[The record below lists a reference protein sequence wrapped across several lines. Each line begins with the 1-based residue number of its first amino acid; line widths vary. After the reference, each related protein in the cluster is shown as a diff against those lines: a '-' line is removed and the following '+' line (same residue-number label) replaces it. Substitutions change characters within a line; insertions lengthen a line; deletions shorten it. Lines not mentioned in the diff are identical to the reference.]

1 MRNVVTAL
9 GRSTRLLQRLWRL
22 WLPLLGLIAALL
34 LHPILGAL
42 PVHAGAPRQDAE
54 QELLENAGFEDGFYL
69 WNGNNGLQVGT
80 GWMPWWI
87 DNPEHEPSYTR
98 PEYREISA
106 ATEPNRVHSGESA
119 QQWSK
124 LHSSY
129 YAGVYQQVAEV
140 TPQQAYRFTL
150 WAQVWS
156 SDQDDPADVSNN
168 PANPH
173 LQIGIDPHGDVDPFS
188 ADIIWSYESGM
199 QDVIDDWS
207 QLGVEAIARDST
219 VTVFV
224 RSRPE
229 FANRHNYIFIDSASL
244 QAIAAATPTPTAT
257 ATPTVEPPTLTP
269 TVNVTV
275 EVATTSTA
283 TPTIVVTET
292 VSEEPP
298 TATPATTITN
308 TVAATQTGPAP
319 TGTAYVAGEGEGTQ
333 PPEPTTPVPVET
345 ATATAL
351 PAETP
356 ATPVAA
362 NTVIAPAATAT
373 PATGVETAAAPTTTL
388 SAESTVTATAE
399 ASVTAVAMVNP
410 TGEDEATAQPQ
421 APPSSGEESAARG
434 LLCAAPILM
443 IGLFGLALVLMRRRL
458 ANV

>member
-1 MRNVVTAL
+1 ML
-9 GRSTRLLQRLWRL
+9 
-22 WLPLLGLIAALL
+22 AAV
-34 LHPILGAL
+34 
-42 PVHAGAPRQDAE
+42 PVHAGAPRQEAG
-54 QELLENAGFEDGFYL
+54 QELLENPGFEDGFYL

-80 GWMPWWI
+80 GWTPWWI
-87 DNPEHEPSYTR
+87 DNPEQEPPYTR
-98 PEYREISA
+98 PEYREIDA
-106 ATEPNRVHSGESA
+106 ATDPNRIHSGESA

-156 SDQDDPADVSNN
+156 SDQDDPADVSSN

-173 LQIGIDPHGDVDPFS
+173 LQIGIDPHGEVDPFS
-188 ADIIWSYESGM
+188 ADIIWSYEAGM

-207 QLGVEAIARDST
+207 QLGVEAIARNST

-229 FANRHNYIFIDSASL
+229 FANRHNYVFIDSASL
-244 QAIAAATPTPTAT
+244 QAVAAATPTPTATATDTAT

-269 TVNVTV
+269 TVSLTV

-298 TATPATTITN
+298 TATPPTTSAGAVET
-308 TVAATQTGPAP
+308 TPTRPAP
-319 TGTAYVAGEGEGTQ
+319 TNTPDVAEEGTQ
-333 PPEPTTPVPVET
+333 PPAPATPVTVET

-356 ATPVAA
+356 ATPVSA
-362 NTVIAPAATAT
+362 NTVTAPAATAT

-388 SAESTVTATAE
+388 SAQSTVTETAE

-410 TGEDEATAQPQ
+410 TAEDEATALPP
-421 APPSSGEESAARG
+421 APPTGGEESAARG

-458 ANV
+458 AGA